1 MRIPIPASLRQFSGA
16 ILWIYTSLRTRILL
30 RPKARYRQGL
40 VTALLDAP
48 LAIVDVETTGAHPAW
63 DRVTEIAVVE
73 VSDGDVVAEW
83 STLLN
88 PGTTIPPAIQA
99 LTGITNKM
107 VAEAPAFEDLA
118 TEIHQRLDG
127 RVLVAHNA
135 RFDYGFLRHEFE
147 RAGLR
152 FHARTLC
159 TVKLSRRLYPGYRR
173 HNLDSLIERHGLHCG
188 ARHRAL
194 GDAQAVWHFLRVA
207 TEQQGAERVQ
217 DVARS
222 LSKLPALPAHIERA
236 TVDAIPEATGVYLF
250 YGEGEALLYVG
261 KSVAMRSRVLQ
272 HFSGDVNSE
281 REQQIARELRRIEW
295 RRTCG
300 ELGALLLEAQL
311 VKTLRPAFNRQ
322 LKEAKDTCGFSFDMK
337 RLSLEEMANI
347 NPQTLPFLHGVF
359 RSRRSALHAL
369 RDLAAEHGLCLQ
381 TLGFERGRKGP
392 GFQACFRHQI
402 RRCAG
407 VCAGRESAH
416 EHLARVAAALA
427 RLKLPPWPWRGPVG
441 IVERDADRDATD
453 VHVVEQW
460 CLLGTAK
467 SDAEVAELREGEA
480 RASFDLDYFRILT
493 RYLRDGRAR
502 VVELH

>member
-1 MRIPIPASLRQFSGA
+1 MP
-16 ILWIYTSLRTRILL
+16 
-30 RPKARYRQGL
+30 
-40 VTALLDAP
+40 TALLDAP

-63 DRVTEIAVVE
+63 DRLTEIAVVE
-73 VSDGDVVAEW
+73 VDGDAVTEW

-99 LTGITNKM
+99 LTGITNHM
-107 VAEAPAFEDLA
+107 VADAPAFEDLA
-118 TEIHQRLDG
+118 AEIYQRLDG
-127 RVLVAHNA
+127 RVFVAHNA

-159 TVKLSRRLYPGYRR
+159 TVKLSRRLYPDHRR
-173 HNLDSLIERHGLHCG
+173 HSLDSLIERHGIQCS

-194 GDAQAVWHFLRVA
+194 GDAQAVWHFLRIA
-207 TEQQGAERVQ
+207 TDERGAERVQ
-217 DVARS
+217 EVARN
-222 LSKLPALPAHIERA
+222 LSKLPALPAHIERSV
-236 TVDAIPEATGVYLF
+236 VDAIPDAPGVYLF
-250 YGEGEALLYVG
+250 YGEGDTLLYVG

-295 RRTCG
+295 QRTCG

-311 VKTLRPAFNRQ
+311 VKELRPAFNRQ
-322 LKEAKDTCGFSFDMK
+322 LKDAKGLCGFSFDMK
-337 RLSLEEMANI
+337 KLSIEESENI
-347 NPQTLPFLHGVF
+347 NSETLPFLHGIF
-359 RSRRSALHAL
+359 RTRRSALHAL

-392 GFQACFRHQI
+392 GFQGCFRHQI

-407 VCAGRESAH
+407 VCAGQESPH
-416 EHLARVAAALA
+416 QHLARVGAAIA
-427 RLKLPPWPWRGPVG
+427 RLKLPQWPWRGPVG
-441 IVERDADRDATD
+441 IVERDASRDATE
-453 VHVVEQW
+453 VHVVDQW

-467 SDAEVAELREGEA
+467 SDAEVAEIREGQA
-480 RASFDLDYFRILT
+480 RAPFDLDHFKILT
-493 RYLRDGRAR
+493 RYLRDGQAR